1 MVEAEEE
8 GTIEDKDLA
17 MDWNKIEL
25 RGAFPIA
32 HSFVHVFL
40 IGHRFGSR
48 EIGTQTNSSNA
59 RKL

>member
-32 HSFVHVFL
+32 HSFVHVF
-40 IGHRFGSR
+40 
-48 EIGTQTNSSNA
+48 
-59 RKL
+59 